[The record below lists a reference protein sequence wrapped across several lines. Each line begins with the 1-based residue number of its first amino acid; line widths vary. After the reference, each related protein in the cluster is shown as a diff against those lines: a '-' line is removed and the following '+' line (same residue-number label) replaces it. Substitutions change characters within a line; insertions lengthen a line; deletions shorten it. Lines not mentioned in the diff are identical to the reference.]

1 METAMTSSRTATR
14 AGARTSAAASP
25 TARTPWTV
33 HLAGV
38 PLALMAAVTCVGA
51 VYFGTH
57 PDPVRPDTAPAA
69 GSWQAWTLVVVLL
82 SYAVTALATV
92 PGLYRRSR
100 TAWTVALGF
109 LAAHGLFGALKYF
122 GLGEDAALT
131 FLVGDLV
138 VLAGLLAPATRA
150 YVGAGTPA
158 APS

>member
-1 METAMTSSRTATR
+1 MTSTRTA
-14 AGARTSAAASP
+14 ARTGATTPAAASP
-25 TARTPWTV
+25 TARAPWTV
-33 HLAGV
+33 HLAAV

-69 GSWQAWTLVVVLL
+69 GSWQAWTLIVVLL
-82 SYAVTALATV
+82 CYAVTALATV

-100 TAWTVALGF
+100 TAWTVALAF
-109 LAAHGLFGALKYF
+109 LAAHGLFGALKFF

-131 FLVGDLV
+131 FLVVDLV

-150 YVGAGTPA
+150 YVGAS
-158 APS
+158 APDGSS

>member
-1 METAMTSSRTATR
+1 MTSTRTAATTPD
-14 AGARTSAAASP
+14 AGSA
-25 TARTPWTV
+25 TAPAPAPWTV
-33 HLAGV
+33 HVAAV

-69 GSWQAWTLVVVLL
+69 GSWQAWTLIVVLL
-82 SYAVTALATV
+82 GYAVTALATV

-100 TAWTVALGF
+100 TAWTVALAF
-109 LAAHGLFGALKYF
+109 LAAHGLFGALKFF

-131 FLVGDLV
+131 FLVVDLV

-150 YVGAGTPA
+150 YVGASDPA
-158 APS
+158 GPS